1 MLHNILTGSTSL
13 TIQSSYSIFIPVFTN
28 MLVFVYILL
37 LILEALL
44 SICTVIRVRR
54 DSVLGVMDV
63 KKSFHLM
70 LIKDERVWCYAL
82 VSLCWPV
89 LWCRTRIQS
98 ILQPPSS
105 LILPC
110 IVILCWCREILCWYI
125 SFSQWKTCDKNTNIK
140 RKNLQNN
147 DVCSMTV
154 CCTIQVI
161 MKRN

>member
-70 LIKDERVWCYAL
+70 LIKDERV
-82 VSLCWPV
+82 
-89 LWCRTRIQS
+89 
-98 ILQPPSS
+98 
-105 LILPC
+105 
-110 IVILCWCREILCWYI
+110 
-125 SFSQWKTCDKNTNIK
+125 
-140 RKNLQNN
+140 
-147 DVCSMTV
+147 
-154 CCTIQVI
+154 
-161 MKRN
+161 